1 MIKFFE
7 FIRNYCLVLIGLTY
21 YLTRDIMIKKTF
33 VSTSL
38 YIIGLLLGL
47 LTIKIYKTLK
57 KRKVLLLEEEIKYK
71 NIEIEKLKCLLEI
84 SHEHN

>member
-7 FIRNYCLVLIGLTY
+7 FIRNYCVVLIGLTY

-33 VSTSL
+33 VDTSL
-38 YIIGLLLGL
+38 YIIGVLLCL

-57 KRKVLLLEEEIKYK
+57 KERFK
-71 NIEIEKLKCLLEI
+71 
-84 SHEHN
+84 S